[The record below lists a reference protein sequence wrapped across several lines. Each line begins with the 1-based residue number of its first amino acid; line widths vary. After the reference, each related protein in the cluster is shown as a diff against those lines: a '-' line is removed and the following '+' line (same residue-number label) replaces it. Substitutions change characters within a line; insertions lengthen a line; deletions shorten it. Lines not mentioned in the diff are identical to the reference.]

1 MSRPVDRGSACIW
14 VLTASSVLIA
24 VALLATTRGG
34 AVLARHRA
42 ESAADAAA
50 LAAAAQIGVGRDPC
64 EAAGRLATANHAR
77 VSSCT
82 LHLAGDARS
91 GQVEVSV
98 RIGIRLLVLGET
110 TVEARAW
117 AQRDPP
123 ATTATP

>member
-1 MSRPVDRGSACIW
+1 
-14 VLTASSVLIA
+14 VLTASAVLIG
-24 VALLATTRGG
+24 VALIVATRGG

-50 LAAAAQIGVGRDPC
+50 LAAAAQIGVGLDPC
-64 EAAGRLATANHAR
+64 QAARRLAAANRAQ

-82 LHLAGDARS
+82 LHLAGDAHS

-98 RIGIRLLVLGET
+98 RLGIHLLILGET

-123 ATTATP
+123 TATATP